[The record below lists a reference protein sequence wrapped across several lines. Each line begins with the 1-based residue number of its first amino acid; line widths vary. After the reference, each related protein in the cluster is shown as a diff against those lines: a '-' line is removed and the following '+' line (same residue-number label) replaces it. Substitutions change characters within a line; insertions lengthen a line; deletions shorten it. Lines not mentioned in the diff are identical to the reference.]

1 MSDTR
6 QSLAARFRDRHYT
19 PAVARI
25 GLGCALIGAVC
36 LVELGS
42 TSGADTSFIPG
53 NGTAQAQAIA
63 LAPTTGGLSYA
74 ITLATS
80 ISDFQDMEAQ
90 SLSQTVDLGAIGTS
104 LEAEGCSGGPPTLNQ
119 SQTPQPVQVESTSGN
134 QSGSNNVTN
143 NSSASGL
150 GAGAELASVTTQ
162 PSSDALTTM
171 ENVTVPGGL
180 FTISGLTSQSH
191 ASIDNGATRTATAT
205 ANIGSLSLGNGL
217 VVLGGLHWTAEN
229 QTGGASTSTATFSIS
244 ALTIGGVALPTS
256 TLDSESPQTVLNIV
270 NTALAPVGINV
281 VWPAT
286 TTLPDGTIE
295 ISPMQIGIDNNALGQ
310 EVVGANLGSV
320 QAERTAVVNALLNAN
335 CDTADAILVGDIATG
350 VAAGGGNMNV
360 LLGGANAVTN
370 DQAEVDPFGPAG
382 APPAPAVSTSLTG
395 NTGNSGSVG
404 GVGSIAGNSGAALP
418 STQVPALSTP
428 TGNSGAAAPAAASS
442 PGAKESLGP
451 IQKTADCFSLGPAGG
466 GCYRG
471 NVGVPIGVGVIALLS
486 GLFTWDYMRQKRRG
500 RFTGG
505 AEVTQ

>member
-104 LEAEGCSGGPPTLNQ
+104 LEAEGCSGGRPRSPRARHPSRCRRSRPAATRAGATT
-119 SQTPQPVQVESTSGN
+119 SRTTPRPAA
-134 QSGSNNVTN
+134 
-143 NSSASGL
+143 SAPGRVGL
-150 GAGAELASVTTQ
+150 GDDPAVVGRADHHGERDR
-162 PSSDALTTM
+162 PRRALHHQRAD
-171 ENVTVPGGL
+171 EPVARLHRQRRHPHG
-180 FTISGLTSQSH
+180 H
-191 ASIDNGATRTATAT
+191 RHRD
-205 ANIGSLSLGNGL
+205 IGSLSLGNGL

-418 STQVPALSTP
+418 STQVPRSRRRPAT
-428 TGNSGAAAPAAASS
+428 AAPPHRRPRAARAPRSRWARFKRRPTASAWAR
-442 PGAKESLGP
+442 P
-451 IQKTADCFSLGPAGG
+451 
-466 GCYRG
+466 
-471 NVGVPIGVGVIALLS
+471 GVGA
-486 GLFTWDYMRQKRRG
+486 
-500 RFTGG
+500 TG
-505 AEVTQ
+505 ATSASRSVWA